1 MFVVAA
7 AVFSECDASVV
18 VVVGGGGGGGGDHIS
33 VSCRRRPHSGQGRD
47 LH

>member
-18 VVVGGGGGGGGDHIS
+18 VVGGGGGGDHIS

>member
-18 VVVGGGGGGGGDHIS
+18 VVVVGGGGGDHIS